1 MTVSVQQFSIT
12 GTGLVTSLGT
22 GGAEI
27 KNAIERGESGLSR
40 LETADGEF
48 FAYVVKDFREKELVP
63 AKIRRRMS
71 RVSKLA
77 YCAAALALE
86 DAGVRD
92 PSQMGLVV
100 GTGLGELAVSREFL
114 DGMHE
119 RGPHLASPAL
129 FQNSVHNA
137 AASFISMGM
146 GMRGPATTVSQG
158 WISGECA
165 LAAGELLLAAGLCE
179 SVLVIG
185 VDGLDPAWFEV
196 IDTGPYI
203 SDRGLRPFETDSAGC
218 VWGECAAAVVIC
230 DADSAGGAGVKL
242 VLESV
247 LKGNAEEAAV
257 RAGGR
262 ICRGC
267 RSVMPTASGSQL
279 RDRQLESAIGKMF
292 AQKPQIVLPQ
302 TFTGASPVSG
312 LMFTAFAAAGIMP
325 EGPDADVLVLGLDE
339 GEGAAALRVQT
350 PKEQGLKK

>member
-1 MTVSVQQFSIT
+1 MTVSVQEFTIK

-22 GGAEI
+22 GGEEI
-27 KNAIERGESGLSR
+27 SSAIKRGESGLSR
-40 LETADGEF
+40 IERADGELY
-48 FAYVVKDFREKELVP
+48 AYVVQDFREKELVP

-77 YCAAALALE
+77 YCAAVLALE
-86 DAGVRD
+86 DAGVSD

-146 GMRGPATTVSQG
+146 GMGGPGITVSQG
-158 WISGECA
+158 WVSGECA
-165 LAAGELLLAAGLCE
+165 LATGELLLAAGLCE

-185 VDGLDPAWFEV
+185 VEGLDPAWFEV
-196 IDTGPYI
+196 IDTGPYRT
-203 SDRGLRPFETDSAGC
+203 DRGLRPFEPDSAGC
-218 VWGECAAAVVIC
+218 VWGESAAAVVIG
-230 DADSAGGAGVKL
+230 DADSAGGVRAKL
-242 VLESV
+242 VLDAA
-247 LKGNAEEAAV
+247 LKGNAEQAAV

-262 ICRGC
+262 ICEGC
-267 RSVMPTASGSQL
+267 SAVMPTACGSES

-292 AQKPQIVLPQ
+292 EQKPQIVLPQ

-312 LMFTAFAAAGIMP
+312 LMFTAFASAGIMP
-325 EGPDADVLVLGLDE
+325 EGPDDVLVLGLDE
-339 GEGAAALRVQT
+339 GAGAAAVRVQA
-350 PKEQGLKK
+350 PKEPGRKK